1 MKNNNII
8 RIRAQIKLGSF
19 LLGSENL
26 NFNTKERRKSI
37 KVIVSDEERSLIEA
51 KANFYGY
58 KTIESY
64 IRDTAIYEKV
74 THVDLKSKNELY
86 EAYSNNTKELKKIAK
101 EFRHFSKYATQIS
114 QEDMKNISITM
125 FTILKKQKQMLQ
137 LIENKLDIDIWQE
150 INKKD
155 HIDCQ

>member
-1 MKNNNII
+1 M
-8 RIRAQIKLGSF
+8 
-19 LLGSENL
+19 LGSENL

-58 KTIESY
+58 KTIASY

-114 QEDMKNISITM
+114 ITM

>member
-1 MKNNNII
+1 
-8 RIRAQIKLGSF
+8 
-19 LLGSENL
+19 LLGSEEMQ
-26 NFNTKERRKSI
+26 FNTKERRKSI

-58 KTIESY
+58 KTIAGY
-64 IRDTAIYEKV
+64 IRDAAIYEKI
-74 THVDLKSKNELY
+74 THVDLKNKNELY

-114 QEDMKNISITM
+114 QEDMKNISVTM